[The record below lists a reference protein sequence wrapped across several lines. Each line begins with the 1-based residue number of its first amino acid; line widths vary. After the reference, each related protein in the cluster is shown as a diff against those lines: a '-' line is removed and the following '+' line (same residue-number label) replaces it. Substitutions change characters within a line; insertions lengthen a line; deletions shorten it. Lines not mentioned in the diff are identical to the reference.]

1 MPPIDPVR
9 VDRLTKR
16 LCAVISSE
24 FVYLYDWPPDL
35 PGYLQARDAENKR
48 NRLVLLA
55 ALARVIAV
63 FITGKRARRDFVQAL
78 RAEIREG
85 LAAEA
90 SEQITHLP
98 RSRAAG

>member
-16 LCAVISSE
+16 LCAIISSE
-24 FVYLYDWPPDL
+24 FEFVYCDDWRDE
-35 PGYLQARDAENKR
+35 PGNLHARGREEA
-48 NRLVLLA
+48 NRRTLLA
-55 ALARVIAV
+55 ALARVVAV

>member
-1 MPPIDPVR
+1 MPPINPDR

-16 LCAVISSE
+16 LCAIISSE
-24 FVYLYDWPPDL
+24 FEFVYCNDWNERNL
-35 PGYLQARDAENKR
+35 DAEEEER
-48 NRLVLLA
+48 RQTLLA
-55 ALARVIAV
+55 ALARVITV
-63 FITGKRARRDFVQAL
+63 FINGKRARRDFVRAL

>member
-24 FVYLYDWPPDL
+24 FVYLYDWPPDQ
-35 PGYLQARDAENKR
+35 PGYLQARDVEHER

-55 ALARVIAV
+55 ALARVITV

-78 RAEIREG
+78 RAEIRGG

-90 SEQITHLP
+90 SGQITHLP

>member
-1 MPPIDPVR
+1 MSLDPVR
-9 VDRLTKR
+9 VDRLARR

-24 FVYLYDWPPDL
+24 FEFVYCNL
-35 PGYLQARDAENKR
+35 DAEEEER
-48 NRLVLLA
+48 RRTLLA

-63 FITGKRARRDFVQAL
+63 FITGKRARRVFTQAL

-85 LAAEA
+85 LAAEV

>member
-24 FVYLYDWPPDL
+24 FVYLYDWPPDFA
-35 PGYLQARDAENKR
+35 GCLQQPDVENER

-55 ALARVIAV
+55 ALARVVAV
-63 FITGKRARRDFVQAL
+63 FVSGKRARRGFAQAL
-78 RAEIREG
+78 RAEIRDG

-98 RSRAAG
+98 RSRAAE